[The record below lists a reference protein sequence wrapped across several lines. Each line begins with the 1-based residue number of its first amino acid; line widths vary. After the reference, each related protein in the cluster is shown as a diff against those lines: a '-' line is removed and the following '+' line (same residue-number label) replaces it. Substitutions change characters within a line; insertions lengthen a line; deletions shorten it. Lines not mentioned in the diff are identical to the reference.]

1 MLPYTYQ
8 IIVNIHNLNPIFL
21 RVLLDGAVNQS
32 KNICANMYETSKN
45 NENNFFFSKQKPIR
59 NVHKLYKDANA
70 KIINI

>member
-8 IIVNIHNLNPIFL
+8 IIVNIHNLNSIFL
-21 RVLLDGAVNQS
+21 RVLVDGAVNQS

-45 NENNFFFSKQKPIR
+45 TCKYFFSKQKPIR